1 MRKKMLSGLRAIAG
15 TRRRQL
21 LLLLGT
27 FLVLGGSALA
37 YATVQAAAPSS
48 ELAYTSAAARL
59 GPNSWRV
66 HVDACHSPAI
76 EDRGASTKVE
86 WTFSG
91 NGLSAP
97 IHASGT
103 CRLDQ
108 PVPALGN
115 YTVTAR

>member
-1 MRKKMLSGLRAIAG
+1 MGKKMLSGLRAIAG

-27 FLVLGGSALA
+27 FVVLGGSALA
-37 YATVQAAAPSS
+37 YAAVHADGPSS
-48 ELAYTSAAARL
+48 RLAYTNAASPLR
-59 GPNSWRV
+59 PNSWPG

-76 EDRGASTKVE
+76 EDRGTRTKVE

-91 NGLSAP
+91 NGLPAP
-97 IHASGT
+97 FHATGT

-108 PVPALGN
+108 P
-115 YTVTAR
+115 